1 MNQKSGGFTWSQD
14 LMNSMM
20 FLYKTRKCPM
30 NKRGLC
36 NFGDFCFDSHKDI
49 VRRRPMKKNGEQWN
63 YNPDDICIHSRN
75 NKCQDYKRCHKCH
88 NKQEH
93 NFHPKIYKTKLC
105 QHQSFKSTGICSK
118 GLQCWNYHDQ
128 RDRRDHQCNLNNL
141 EDTGQLKNTRP
152 PTIYLNW
159 AESMLV
165 NAKERKLR
173 YNVYYS
179 CARIMIENFY
189 IYMLI

>member
-1 MNQKSGGFTWSQD
+1 MNQKSGGFTWSQG

-49 VRRRPMKKNGEQWN
+49 VRRRPLKQNGEQWN

-93 NFHPKIYKTKLC
+93 NFHPKIYVN
-105 QHQSFKSTGICSK
+105 I
-118 GLQCWNYHDQ
+118 
-128 RDRRDHQCNLNNL
+128 NLSNQQVFAPK
-141 EDTGQLKNTRP
+141 D
-152 PTIYLNW
+152 
-159 AESMLV
+159 
-165 NAKERKLR
+165 
-173 YNVYYS
+173 YNVGI
-179 CARIMIENFY
+179 IMIKETGEIINV
-189 IYMLI
+189 I